1 MVNLYLSS
9 ADQKALFINHI
20 KAITTHYLSCQKQSL
35 LKSKIIIQ
43 LAFQDK
49 NRFNLYN

>member
-9 ADQKALFINHI
+9 VDQKALFINHI
-20 KAITTHYLSCQKQSL
+20 IAITTHYLFSQKQYL
-35 LKSKIIIQ
+35 PKSKIIIQ

-49 NRFNLYN
+49 NQFNPYN